1 MKGMRRT
8 WLPGNQL
15 HEWTDGEDIGEWGPG
30 QMAAKAQKF
39 VLLPNSYAE
48 I

>member
-8 WLPGNQL
+8 WLPGNHF
-15 HEWTDGEDIGEWGPG
+15 HEWTDGEDIGEWGG
-30 QMAAKAQKF
+30 QMAAKAQML